1 MSAVKKTNFY
11 HTRNK
16 ICPNKKQAAE
26 LLGVDEAEIERM
38 DKEGAPIMAER
49 LLRLWDRKY
58 IAYPGWDG
66 WLFSRGA
73 LVHKNKRWR
82 PENLL
87 DLRKNDEIISRL
99 EIEINSLYTMRGL
112 MKIAKYIINSMKNF

>member
-1 MSAVKKTNFY
+1 
-11 HTRNK
+11 
-16 ICPNKKQAAE
+16 
-26 LLGVDEAEIERM
+26 M

-58 IAYPGWDG
+58 IACPGWDG

-82 PENLL
+82 PENLI

-112 MKIAKYIINSMKNF
+112 MKITKYIISSMKNF